1 MPGNDTKNKIEDII
15 SGAHITWQADHCTA
29 VRNFLCR
36 SFSAST
42 TVKKDF
48 DSNLLI
54 KKKQAES
61 LRKFIDQHQLWVER
75 PPDEDQ
81 LLTIGGE
88 AEVLIIRGGFVK

>member
-75 PPDEDQ
+75 PPDENQ

-88 AEVLIIRGGFVK
+88 AEVLIIRGSF